1 MKRAPLTAR
10 IHSSRRLSDGFLKL
24 DRIEFDTDMH
34 AGGKQLVVR
43 EIVHRGHAVGV
54 LGYDP
59 VRDEVV
65 LINEFRPG
73 CLVAGD
79 PPFTDNV
86 VAGGMSEDESP
97 LDAAVREMLEE
108 TGLELRDPVLAHPGA
123 YVSSGGTTEKIA
135 LVVGFVD
142 TSCAGGVHGN
152 ADESEDILTVV
163 VPWQEFIERVRG
175 AQITDFKTLV
185 AGYWLAEHRERL
197 RSFVRHS
204 REGGDPS

>member
-1 MKRAPLTAR
+1 MARTKLTAR
-10 IHSSRRLSDGFLKL
+10 IKSSTRLSDGFIKL
-24 DRIEFDTDMH
+24 DRIEFDTAMH
-34 AGGKQLVVR
+34 AGGTQTVVR
-43 EIVHRGHAVGV
+43 EIANRGHAVGV

-86 VAGGMSEDESP
+86 VAGGMSDGESP

-123 YVSSGGTTEKIA
+123 YVSSGGTTEKMAI
-135 LVVGFVD
+135 VVGFVD
-142 TSCAGGVHGN
+142 TSNAGGVHGN
-152 ADESEDILTVV
+152 LEESEDILTVV
-163 VPWQEFIERVRG
+163 VPWLDFIQRVRT
-175 AQITDFKTLV
+175 AQITDLKTIV
-185 AGYWLAEHRERL
+185 AAYWLAEHRDRF
-197 RSFVRHS
+197 RATR
-204 REGGDPS
+204 

>member
-1 MKRAPLTAR
+1 MTRTKLTAR
-10 IHSSRRLSDGFLKL
+10 IKSSTRLSDGFIKL
-24 DRIEFDTDMH
+24 DRIEFDTAMH
-34 AGGKQLVVR
+34 AGGTQTVVR
-43 EIVHRGHAVGV
+43 EIANRGHAVGV

-86 VAGGMSEDESP
+86 VAGGMSDGESP

-123 YVSSGGTTEKIA
+123 YVSSGGTTEKMAI
-135 LVVGFVD
+135 VVGFVD
-142 TSCAGGVHGN
+142 TSNAGGVHGN
-152 ADESEDILTVV
+152 LEESEDILTVV
-163 VPWQEFIERVRG
+163 VPWLDFIQRVRT
-175 AQITDFKTLV
+175 AQITDLKTIV
-185 AGYWLAEHRERL
+185 AAYWLAEHRDRF
-197 RSFVRHS
+197 RATR
-204 REGGDPS
+204 

>member
-1 MKRAPLTAR
+1 MKRASLTAR
-10 IHSSRRLSDGFLKL
+10 IRSSRRLSDGFLKL

-34 AGGKQLVVR
+34 AGGAQIVVR
-43 EIVHRGHAVGV
+43 EIMHRGHAVGV

-123 YVSSGGTTEKIA
+123 YVSSGGATEKMA

-142 TSCAGGVHGN
+142 TTRAGGVHGN
-152 ADESEDILTVV
+152 AEESEDILTVV
-163 VPWQEFIERVRG
+163 VPWRDFIDRVRR
-175 AQITDFKTLV
+175 AQITDLKTLV
-185 AGYWLAEHRERL
+185 AAYWLAEHRDRL
-197 RSFVRHS
+197 RDTARTVT
-204 REGGDPS
+204 GDRK

>member
-1 MKRAPLTAR
+1 MTRAKLTAR
-10 IHSSRRLSDGFLKL
+10 IKSSTRLSDGFIKL
-24 DRIEFDTDMH
+24 DRIEFDTAMH
-34 AGGKQLVVR
+34 AGGTQIVVR
-43 EIVHRGHAVGV
+43 EIAHRGHAVGV

-79 PPFTDNV
+79 PPYTDNV
-86 VAGGMSEDESP
+86 VAGGMSESESP

-135 LVVGFVD
+135 IVVGFVD
-142 TSCAGGVHGN
+142 TGNAGGVHGN
-152 ADESEDILTVV
+152 VEESEDILTVV
-163 VPWQEFIERVRG
+163 VPWLDFIQRVRT
-175 AQITDFKTLV
+175 AQITDLKTIV
-185 AGYWLAEHRERL
+185 AAYWLAEHRDRL
-197 RSFVRHS
+197 RTTR
-204 REGGDPS
+204 

>member
-1 MKRAPLTAR
+1 MPGHDLKASIR
-10 IHSSRRLSDGFLKL
+10 SSTRLSDGFIKL

-34 AGGKQLVVR
+34 NGGSQTVVR
-43 EIVHRGHAVGV
+43 EMAHRGHAVGV

-59 VRDEVV
+59 DRDAVV

-86 VAGGMSEDESP
+86 VAGGMGADESP
-97 LDAAVREMLEE
+97 LQAAMREMVEE
-108 TGLELRDPVLAHPGA
+108 TGLELREPVLVHPGA

-135 LVVGFVD
+135 LVCGLVD
-142 TSCAGGVHGN
+142 TSQAGGVHGN

-163 VPWQEFIERVRG
+163 VPWAEFIERVRA
-175 AQITDFKTLV
+175 AQITDLKTLV
-185 AGYWLAEHRERL
+185 AAYWLAEHRETL
-197 RSFVRHS
+197 RRK
-204 REGGDPS
+204 